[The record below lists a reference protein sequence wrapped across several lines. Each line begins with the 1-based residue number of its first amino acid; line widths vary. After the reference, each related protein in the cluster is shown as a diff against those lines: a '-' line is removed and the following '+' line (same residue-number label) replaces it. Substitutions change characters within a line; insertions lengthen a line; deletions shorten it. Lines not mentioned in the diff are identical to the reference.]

1 MLYRVP
7 LCFNPQ
13 PEGGFTVTSP
23 ALPELISEGET
34 LDQAFVNARDA
45 LDAVIEL
52 YADQGRLLPST
63 LTLESKGEPV
73 WSDVLVESP

>member
-7 LCFNPQ
+7 LFFNPQ

-34 LDQAFVNARDA
+34 LDEAYANAHNA

-52 YADQGRLLPST
+52 YADQGRTVPST
-63 LTLESKGEPV
+63 LTLRSDGEPV
-73 WSDVLVESP
+73 WSDVLVETP